1 MPAAVAP
8 PAAVESEVSDPGLN
22 AEIRALY
29 TRLIE
34 RSPRDAARLLEDY
47 PDPFVEGVLVLLNPA
62 SRQQVLDAL
71 PRHRRELILAAASP
85 ENRRQW
91 LANDG
96 YPEHTVGRLM
106 EPALAV
112 FPATD
117 TIAQAPERLRA
128 LTRRAFITYL
138 YIVDGNERLAGV
150 VVMRDMMLGQP
161 EQTLE
166 SIMYP
171 KPFALRP
178 DQTLLEAMRETML
191 RHFPVY
197 PVVNAQGYIVGL
209 VRGQMLFEQQAV
221 ELSAQA
227 GAMVGVQE
235 EERLST
241 TWQRSL
247 RFRHPWLQVNLL
259 TTFLAAA
266 VVGGFEHT
274 IASTAV
280 LAAFV
285 PVMISQCA
293 NVGCQAL
300 AVSLRGLT
308 LGELHP
314 GRAHLLA
321 LKESWLGLLNGF
333 LTGLTAGVGM
343 YLSARWSGQG
353 NALMLAVVVVVALTF
368 SCVVAG
374 LVGALTPVGLKRCG
388 FDPATASS
396 IVLTTITD
404 LVSVAA
410 LLALAAWLV
419 VGRH

>member
-1 MPAAVAP
+1 MPAIAAES
-8 PAAVESEVSDPGLN
+8 PATSEVIDRDLN
-22 AEIRALY
+22 TEIRDLY
-29 TRLIE
+29 TKLVE
-34 RSPRDAARLLEDY
+34 RSPRDAVKVLRDY
-47 PDPFVEGVLVLLNPA
+47 PDEFVEGVLILLNPA
-62 SRQQVLDAL
+62 ARQQVLDAM
-71 PRHRRELILAAASP
+71 PRHRRELVLAAASP

-91 LANDG
+91 LANDQ
-96 YPEHTVGRLM
+96 YPEGSVGRLM

-117 TIAQAPERLRA
+117 TIAQATERLRS
-128 LTRRAFITYL
+128 LTRRAFITYP
-138 YIVDGNERLAGV
+138 YVVDAHERLIGV
-150 VVMRDMMLGQP
+150 VVMRDMLLGRPDQP
-161 EQTLE
+161 LE
-166 SIMYP
+166 SIMFSR
-171 KPFALRP
+171 PFALRP
-178 DQTLLEAMRETML
+178 EQNLIEAMRETMVL
-191 RHFPVY
+191 HYPVY
-197 PVVNAQGYIVGL
+197 PVVDAQERLIGL

-241 TWQRSL
+241 SWQRSL

-300 AVSLRGLT
+300 AISLRGIT
-308 LGELHP
+308 LGELTP
-314 GRAHLLA
+314 GRAKRLA
-321 LKESWLGLLNGF
+321 FKEVWLGLLNGF

-343 YLSARWSGQG
+343 YVSARWSGH
-353 NALMLAVVVVVALTF
+353 AHPLTLAVVVVLALTF

-374 LVGALTPVGLKRCG
+374 LVGALTPVGLRKCG

-419 VGRH
+419 ASH

>member
-1 MPAAVAP
+1 MPATVEAP
-8 PAAVESEVSDPGLN
+8 IAASEIRDRDLN
-22 AEIRALY
+22 AEIRPLY
-29 TRLIE
+29 TKLIE
-34 RSPRDAARLLEDY
+34 RSPRDAVKLLHEY
-47 PDPFVEGVLVLLNPA
+47 PEEFVEGVLTLLNPA
-62 SRQQVLDAL
+62 SRQQVLDAM

-91 LANDG
+91 LANDE
-96 YPEHTVGRLM
+96 YPENTVGRLM

-117 TIAQAPERLRA
+117 TVAQAIERLRT

-138 YIVDGNERLAGV
+138 YVVDGNERLVGV
-150 VVMRDMMLGQP
+150 VVMRDMLLGGS

-171 KPFALRP
+171 RPFALRP
-178 DQTLLEAMRETML
+178 EQGLIEAMRETML
-191 RHFPVY
+191 RHYPVY
-197 PVVNAQGYIVGL
+197 PVVNAQEHIIGL

-241 TWQRSL
+241 TWRRSF

-266 VVGGFEHT
+266 VVSGFEHT

-308 LGELHP
+308 LGELGP
-314 GRAHLLA
+314 GRAQLLA
-321 LKESWLGLLNGF
+321 IKESWLGLLNGF
-333 LTGLTAGVGM
+333 FTGLTAGVGM
-343 YLSARWSGQG
+343 YLSARWGG
-353 NALMLAVVVVVALTF
+353 HAHPFMLAVVVVGALTV

-374 LVGALTPVGLKRCG
+374 LVGALTPIGLKKCG

-396 IVLTTITD
+396 IVLTTVTD

-419 VGRH
+419 VGKH

>member
-1 MPAAVAP
+1 MPETATAL
-8 PAAVESEVSDPGLN
+8 PATSEVIDRDLS
-22 AEIRALY
+22 AEIRQLY
-29 TRLIE
+29 TKLIE
-34 RSPRDAARLLEDY
+34 RNPRDAVEALADY
-47 PDPFVEGVLVLLNPA
+47 PDEFVAGVLVLLNPA
-62 SRQQVLDAL
+62 VRQHVLDAL

-91 LANDG
+91 LANDQ
-96 YPEHTVGRLM
+96 YPEGSVGRLM
-106 EPALAV
+106 EPALAI

-117 TIAQAPERLRA
+117 TIAQATERLRA
-128 LTRRAFITYL
+128 LTRRAFITYP
-138 YIVDGNERLAGV
+138 YVVDQHERLIGV
-150 VVMRDMMLGQP
+150 VVMRDMMLGRP
-161 EQTLE
+161 DAPLE

-171 KPFALRP
+171 RPFALRP
-178 DQTLLEAMRETML
+178 EQNLIEAMRETML
-191 RHFPVY
+191 RHYPVY
-197 PVVNAQGYIVGL
+197 PVVDAQERLIGL

-241 TWQRSL
+241 NWQRSL

-300 AVSLRGLT
+300 AISLRGIT
-308 LGELHP
+308 LGELLP
-314 GRAHLLA
+314 GRAKLLA
-321 LKESWLGLLNGF
+321 LKEVWLGLLNGF

-343 YLSARWSGQG
+343 YASARWSGQP
-353 NALMLAVVVVVALTF
+353 NALMLAVVVVLALTF

-374 LVGALTPVGLKRCG
+374 LVGALTPVGLKRFG

-419 VGRH
+419 TSH